1 MGGCSASGSGLEGF
15 RTINPKLNT
24 HTHRDIARDIDV
36 DIEIDID
43 EDID

>member
-1 MGGCSASGSGLEGF
+1 MGGCAASGSGLGGF

-24 HTHRDIARDIDV
+24 HTEVSDRDIDV
-36 DIEIDID
+36 DLEIDID